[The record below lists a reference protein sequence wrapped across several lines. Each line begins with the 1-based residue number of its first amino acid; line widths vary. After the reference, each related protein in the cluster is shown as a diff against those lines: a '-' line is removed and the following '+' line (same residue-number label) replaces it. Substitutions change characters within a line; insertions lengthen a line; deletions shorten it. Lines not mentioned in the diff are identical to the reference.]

1 MVITEGMSG
10 EERAAARAAVRTRL
24 RLPGE
29 LRAFWW
35 ASLIVLA
42 LTVVVGWLKYRA
54 GTSPYNWNPLSDHL
68 FYDLS
73 EYPGTYTLLHTGAFF
88 NNVAGRPWPYP
99 MYSPVAYPPF
109 TAVVMAPMYAFPI
122 PELLYLMVSAAWL
135 VVLIGWAGRA
145 LVRRGIGRVTAYLFP
160 LTLVVTSF
168 PIARLI
174 HQGNIEL
181 VVWMF
186 TAVGVWAFLRGRDD
200 AAAVLWGLAAAM
212 KLFPLVLL
220 GLMLPRGRTRA
231 FAEGVGTF
239 AGATVASL
247 WWLGPSMGVAWRGS
261 LQNVFGYQSKRLAEL
276 SLPSLASNHSVAELV
291 KVAVR
296 IAHYPPDKVAL
307 PYYACGALVLGV
319 AFFGRLWKMPVANQL
334 LALSTFMVMFPT
346 ISYFHTLVHMYAP
359 FAVLCGLAIR
369 AQRVGVPVPG
379 LKGTML
385 LFAPLFAPFTVLTFP
400 QVLLFGGLVQA
411 ALLVAIFGCAL
422 QYPFAV
428 DGAKEQA

>member
-1 MVITEGMSG
+1 
-10 EERAAARAAVRTRL
+10 
-24 RLPGE
+24 
-29 LRAFWW
+29 
-35 ASLIVLA
+35 
-42 LTVVVGWLKYRA
+42 
-54 GTSPYNWNPLSDHL
+54 L

-109 TAVVMAPMYAFPI
+109 AAVVMAPMYAFPI
-122 PELLYLMVSAAWL
+122 PELLFLMVSAAWL
-135 VVLIGWAGRA
+135 VVSIWWAGRA
-145 LVRRGIGRVTAYLFP
+145 LVRSGIGPVTAILFP

-186 TAVGVWAFLRGRDD
+186 TAAGVWAFLRGRDD

-220 GLMLPRGRTRA
+220 GLMLPRGRTHA
-231 FAEGVGTF
+231 FAVGVGTF

-247 WWLGPSMGVAWRGS
+247 WWLGPTMGVAWRGS

-319 AFFGRLWKMPVANQL
+319 VFFGRLWKMPVANQL

-346 ISYFHTLVHMYAP
+346 ISYFHALVHLYAP

-369 AQRVGVPVPG
+369 AQRVGVTVPG

-400 QVLLFGGLVQA
+400 QVLLFGGLVQGV
-411 ALLVAIFGCAL
+411 LLVVLFGCAARF
-422 QYPFAV
+422 PFAV
-428 DGAKEQA
+428 DGAEAAVDV

>member
-1 MVITEGMSG
+1 MAIKARERSERESAGM
-10 EERAAARAAVRTRL
+10 RV
-24 RLPGE
+24 RLPAL
-29 LRAFWW
+29 LRSFWAW
-35 ASLIVLA
+35 SGVVFGLTLA
-42 LTVVVGWLKYRA
+42 VAWVEHRA
-54 GTSPYNWNPLSDHL
+54 GVSRYNWDPLSDPL
-68 FYDLS
+68 FGDLM
-73 EYPGTYTLLHTGAFF
+73 EYPGTYQWLHTAAFF
-88 NNVAGRPWPYP
+88 LNVTARPVPYP
-99 MYSPVAYPPF
+99 LYSPVAYPPF
-109 TAVVMAPMYAFPI
+109 GAMVLAGIYSAASPVMRYLEVAAVWLAVV
-122 PELLYLMVSAAWL
+122 LWGVR
-135 VVLIGWAGRA
+135 RA
-145 LVRRGIGRVTAYLFP
+145 LVRVGIGGGIATLFP
-160 LTLVVTSF
+160 LTMVAMSF
-168 PIARLI
+168 PIARLV
-174 HQGNIEL
+174 HEGNVEL
-181 VVWMF
+181 ALWIL
-186 TAVGVWAFLRGRDD
+186 TATGVWAYLKKYDD

-220 GLMLPRGRTRA
+220 GLLLPRGRYRA
-231 FAEGVGTF
+231 FAVGVGTF

-247 WWLGPSMGVAWRGS
+247 WWLGPTMGVAWRGS

-346 ISYFHTLVHMYAP
+346 ISYFHALVHLYAP

-411 ALLVAIFGCAL
+411 VLLVALFGCAMRF
-422 QYPFAV
+422 PFSV
-428 DGAKEQA
+428 DGAEQLPIAG